1 VSDRRLRE
9 RVIELAGS
17 AALRTS
23 RSRGTDRTGE
33 FGGMSTG
40 KALRSREHRRLC
52 TALAEARAQVGLT
65 QRELAARLRRPH
77 SYVAKIEGGERRID
91 VIEFIE
97 LARALRMDPLK
108 LFALVLS
115 E

>member
-1 VSDRRLRE
+1 VYACSDYGSKRNFIYMCPLRKSE
-9 RVIELAGS
+9 R
-17 AALRTS
+17 
-23 RSRGTDRTGE
+23 
-33 FGGMSTG
+33 GM
-40 KALRSREHRRLC
+40 KALRSREHRQLC
-52 TALAEARAQVGLT
+52 TALAEARAQAGLT
-65 QRELAARLRRPH
+65 QRELASRLKRPH

-97 LARALRMDPLK
+97 LARALRIEPLK